1 MDGIFLEAKYSD
13 LIRQETFL
21 LLLSCKC
28 ASKRGMLMNPKS
40 ERSQKLG
47 VLKDSVV
54 QQRKLD
60 CGIALSNW
68 NIWLPMYT
76 WISLS
81 FILLLTPPFLMPLL
95 RFKHVP
101 VEKLMDSTQRL
112 GKSQQD

>member
-28 ASKRGMLMNPKS
+28 TSKRGMLMNPKS

-60 CGIALSNW
+60 CGIASSN
-68 NIWLPMYT
+68 
-76 WISLS
+76 
-81 FILLLTPPFLMPLL
+81 
-95 RFKHVP
+95 
-101 VEKLMDSTQRL
+101 
-112 GKSQQD
+112 